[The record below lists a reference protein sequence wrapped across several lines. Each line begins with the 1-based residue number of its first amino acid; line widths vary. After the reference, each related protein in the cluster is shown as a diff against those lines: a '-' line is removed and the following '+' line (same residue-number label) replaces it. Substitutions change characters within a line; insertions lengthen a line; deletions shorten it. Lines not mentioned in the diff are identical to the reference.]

1 LFFRYFPV
9 QADICCIGC
18 VNDGSGIPAYR
29 QAGFLAFLGQKDI
42 ADSVLKR
49 PKPYF

>member
-1 LFFRYFPV
+1 MYCT
-9 QADICCIGC
+9 AC

-29 QAGFLAFLGQKDI
+29 QAGFLAFWSQKDI

-49 PKPYF
+49 PKSNK